1 MSKLLSP
8 REVQHMYDLDR
19 PALDNLEKSGKLS
32 PVRTTGGHR
41 RYDSDVVS
49 KLVEKATPKSGML
62 TEFGS
67 SGLSK
72 WDDTAYREPLRELKG
87 SAGYKVLREM
97 RLNDPVI
104 SAVFFALVNALR
116 QANWRVKSASDK
128 PADKKVAEFVES
140 CFPAGTMITL
150 RDGTRMPIEDIKIGD
165 EVLTHTG
172 NIKRVYKTINLPFN
186 GFFINTKVQGIIE
199 EIQATSDHLFLVCRP
214 PKYFNEL
221 RGLHGDSYADDSL
234 QYSWVP
240 TSNLRCGDFLVEP
253 CPKYFELA
261 DSIPTYIRPMGIG
274 KRKPSGRRPSGKK
287 ELFQDGISI
296 SKEMCRLIGYYLAE
310 GSLSSGTIFFYFH
323 EDETEYIMD
332 VLELM
337 ETIFGVKGVV
347 SKNGNDSKGIRIIF
361 NARVAYYFFEILG
374 RNARKKRLPLW
385 LVQLPKDYL
394 MELLCGLIR
403 GDGCFCENGI
413 SFTTASEHLANQVRF
428 ILSKTGTSCYMRYVK
443 PRTSIKK
450 SGEEIRGAG
459 AYTIEIGGK
468 TGKNLGRQIFGRN
481 YSVTTRAKEHNRLFI
496 ANGFIHHKI
505 QMVNIEKADNTIVY
519 NLDVEDDNS
528 FVANSLAVHN
538 CIGDFSW
545 SFSDQLTFIVDPL
558 FEQGFS
564 YLEQTFKYRRGENAP
579 KGGAKSLFDDNKIG
593 WRKWAPR
600 PAESLIEGDEWV
612 YDANGGILGAN
623 QEVEGKGKT
632 FLPIE
637 KCLLFRTT
645 VHPANSPWG
654 LPIHRS
660 MFTSYYYSQ
669 NIAEIEGIGVER
681 DLAGIPVVYLGTD
694 CSMKGPNSEY
704 ELAKDLVVNI
714 RNDEQTGVVIPKPK
728 MGNTAN
734 PGEGMLLEL
743 LNSGG
748 SREFDTSKIIER
760 YDKRKAVSVLAQFIL
775 LGMDRMGSY
784 ALSKNQS
791 DLFVLAAGA
800 WLLDIAGVINRHA
813 IPQLVQFNAFPRR
826 SGYPELVPGTI
837 GIPDL
842 VALSEYVNRLV
853 QATVLTP
860 DNELER
866 HLRQIGGLPAMS
878 INLSEAPRA
887 APKPKETVPSNEENT
902 AVKKAGHVGYRF
914 SDRAQKDL
922 EELWDGFSERVKEVP
937 YDDSDRGALIA
948 AAIALL
954 IYDVE
959 KVLKADIQA
968 VWMGVRGDMAGAGA
982 FVDGVRSEYMGYFRD
997 FMVQVQTQLK
1007 EVLLDVGA
1015 YLESLK
1021 ARAGSYCGAVWRLYN
1036 EAKLW
1041 RASPDSLWEWRGPN
1055 DERTCVGCRAEIE
1068 AGSRPLRDI
1077 HNRPG
1082 TLECLSNCRCELF
1095 PVNAIC

>member
-1 MSKLLSP
+1 MGNLLSP
-8 REVQHMYDLDR
+8 KEVQHAFGLDHYTL
-19 PALDNLEKSGKLS
+19 AEFEKSGKLS

-72 WDDTAYREPLRELKG
+72 WDDSAYREPLRELKG
-87 SAGYKVLREM
+87 SAGYKVFREM

-128 PADKKVAEFVES
+128 SADKKVAEFVES
-140 CFPAGTMITL
+140 G
-150 RDGTRMPIEDIKIGD
+150 
-165 EVLTHTG
+165 LT
-172 NIKRVYKTINLPFN
+172 
-186 GFFINTKVQGIIE
+186 
-199 EIQATSDHLFLVCRP
+199 
-214 PKYFNEL
+214 
-221 RGLHGDSYADDSL
+221 
-234 QYSWVP
+234 
-240 TSNLRCGDFLVEP
+240 
-253 CPKYFELA
+253 
-261 DSIPTYIRPMGIG
+261 
-274 KRKPSGRRPSGKK
+274 
-287 ELFQDGISI
+287 
-296 SKEMCRLIGYYLAE
+296 
-310 GSLSSGTIFFYFH
+310 
-323 EDETEYIMD
+323 
-332 VLELM
+332 
-337 ETIFGVKGVV
+337 
-347 SKNGNDSKGIRIIF
+347 
-361 NARVAYYFFEILG
+361 
-374 RNARKKRLPLW
+374 
-385 LVQLPKDYL
+385 
-394 MELLCGLIR
+394 
-403 GDGCFCENGI
+403 
-413 SFTTASEHLANQVRF
+413 
-428 ILSKTGTSCYMRYVK
+428 
-443 PRTSIKK
+443 
-450 SGEEIRGAG
+450 
-459 AYTIEIGGK
+459 
-468 TGKNLGRQIFGRN
+468 
-481 YSVTTRAKEHNRLFI
+481 
-496 ANGFIHHKI
+496 
-505 QMVNIEKADNTIVY
+505 
-519 NLDVEDDNS
+519 
-528 FVANSLAVHN
+528 
-538 CIGDFSW
+538 DFSW
-545 SFSDQLTFIVDPL
+545 SLADQLTFIVDPM

-564 YLEQTFKYRRGENAP
+564 YLEQTFKYRRGENPP

-600 PAESLIEGDEWV
+600 PAESLVEGDEWV

-694 CSMKGPNSEY
+694 CLMKGPNSEY

-728 MGNTAN
+728 MGNTVN

-743 LNSGG
+743 LSSGG

-842 VALSEYVNRLV
+842 TSLSEYVNKLV
-853 QATVLTP
+853 QANVLTP
-860 DNELER
+860 DDELER

-878 INLSEAPRA
+878 INLNETPRKPPVVPVQPTEQPTQPGDKPVLPSE
-887 APKPKETVPSNEENT
+887 KLTDETTKIEKV
-902 AVKKAGHVGYRF
+902 GHAGYRF
-914 SDRAQKDL
+914 TDKAQAEL
-922 EELWDGFSERVKEVP
+922 EDLWDGFSERVKEIP
-937 YDDSDRGALIA
+937 QDDTGRDALIA

-954 IYDVE
+954 SYDVE
-959 KVLKADIQA
+959 KLLRADIRA
-968 VWMGVRGDMAGAGA
+968 AWAGVQGDLSGAGA
-982 FVDGVRSEYMGYFRD
+982 FVDDVLGEYMGYFRD
-997 FMVQVQTQLK
+997 FMAQVQTQLQNIT
-1007 EVLLDVGA
+1007 VDAGA
-1015 YLESLK
+1015 YLAGLK
-1021 ARAGSYCGAVWRLYN
+1021 ARAASYSGSVWRMYN

-1055 DERTCVGCRAEIE
+1055 DTTTCQGCREEIE
-1068 AGSRPLRDI
+1068 AGPRALRDI
-1077 HNRPG
+1077 SRRPG
-1082 TLECLSNCRCELF
+1082 MCDCLSNCRCEMF
-1095 PVNAIC
+1095 PVNAIR